1 MVKSLSDHETY
12 VNDRYGITINY
23 QDGWSYE
30 ELSGSNAAE
39 ITIVE
44 IVPPLE
50 KDPEI
55 LTSVDVGF
63 KSQTN
68 NMKIDHSA
76 RIALRSYKEFYKSH
90 FNLISVG
97 DSYQEKSLDIG

>member
-12 VNDRYGITINY
+12 VNCRYGITINY

-39 ITIVE
+39 ITNVE

-63 KSQTN
+63 KS
-68 NMKIDHSA
+68 
-76 RIALRSYKEFYKSH
+76 
-90 FNLISVG
+90 
-97 DSYQEKSLDIG
+97 